1 MPGASMKVEMIG
13 AEKVRRRLDELV
25 RDGQDATPLMRDI
38 GEHVLNA
45 TRDRFD
51 SQTDPD
57 GNPWE
62 PLSDLTKERKPRNR
76 DKILTLD
83 GDLRGN
89 LAYRADRD
97 SVEIGSPS
105 IYAGTHQF
113 GALQG
118 AFGTTSRGGPIPW
131 GDIPKRPFLGLSDAD
146 RAEIEELARDYLDEA
161 TKR

>member
-1 MPGASMKVEMIG
+1 MTGASMKVEVIG
-13 AEKVRRRLDELV
+13 EAKVRRRLDNLV
-25 RDGQDATPLMRDI
+25 RAGRDAAPLMRDI

-51 SQTDPD
+51 SMTDPD
-57 GNPWE
+57 GDPWA
-62 PLSDLTKERKPRNR
+62 PLSDATKRRKKRNA

-89 LAYRADRD
+89 LTYRADRD

-105 IYAGTHQF
+105 VYAGTHQF
-113 GALQG
+113 GAARG

-131 GDIPKRPFLGLSDAD
+131 GDIPARRFLGLSDAD

-161 TKR
+161 VR